1 MSIRHQLPCLLW
13 RLSSQS
19 LCRFLRWFY
28 PCRAVEKVA
37 TVNHHLRR
45 RAGLDFLHPQ
55 RQTLVREVDIR
66 RRQETVMAGE
76 MDFRRRPVMEVG
88 MVFLRLLD
96 EEGLTW

>member
-1 MSIRHQLPCLLW
+1 M
-13 RLSSQS
+13 
-19 LCRFLRWFY
+19 
-28 PCRAVEKVA
+28 
-37 TVNHHLRR
+37 
-45 RAGLDFLHPQ
+45 
-55 RQTLVREVDIR
+55 DIR